1 MNQLLKLPTPF
12 STRMFI
18 TYSAL
23 QLCKSLRPNTWKT
36 QIQKWTNS
44 PTPTNNQGIFGF
56 YQLLSTH
63 TYHESPVLHYYHYHP
78 DFMVLKQVN
87 SLIFLKIDDA
97 SLSELQRYDLIWQ
110 YLQLLQRW
118 LKKHSDS
125 KLTKHFALKQQA
137 RQEAVAKMAALA
149 LDSNPEK
156 SLLVQILVENTTP
169 TQGIEE
175 MIDVTWLQTNK
186 LLKQLTDTLKPQPI
200 QVTFIK
206 RLFISNGQTSLMTL
220 VHLNHIDDNG
230 QVIFSSSL
238 NNLAN
243 TQNNLATT
251 QLNQLKI
258 KHCIIFAPQ
267 LKDILSPHDFPS
279 YNRQL
284 ADYNKSNQSKN
295 DQIKLQFRQTLQ
307 ELLRL
312 EDDLMM
318 TPKFELPELKRH
330 KKHFFSSSFSQNAE

>member
-63 TYHESPVLHYYHYHP
+63 AHHSSPVLHYYHYHP
-78 DFMVLKQVN
+78 DFMALKQVN
-87 SLIFLKIDDA
+87 SLIYLNINDV
-97 SLSELQRYDLIWQ
+97 SLSELQRYDLIWH

-125 KLTKHFALKQQA
+125 KLTKHIALKQQA

-169 TQGIEE
+169 TQAIGIEE
-175 MIDVTWLQTNK
+175 MINLIWLRTNQ
-186 LLKQLTDTLKPQPI
+186 LLKQLTDKLKPQPI

-206 RLFISNGQTSLMTL
+206 RFFINNGQTNLMTL
-220 VHLNHIDDNG
+220 LHLNHIDDNG
-230 QVIFSSSL
+230 QSSFLSY
-238 NNLAN
+238 
-243 TQNNLATT
+243 
-251 QLNQLKI
+251 LKDAHLDQFNI
-258 KHCIIFAPQ
+258 KHRIISAPQ
-267 LKDILSPHDFPS
+267 LESILSPYD
-279 YNRQL
+279 L
-284 ADYNKSNQSKN
+284 AFLHGLQQPDLAASNKSNQLKN
-295 DQIKLQFRQTLQ
+295 NKIKLQFIQTLQ